1 MSMHAAI
8 YWHEG
13 MFLRPQHFQIAE
25 QNFQSEL
32 RQNVHWD
39 RHYSWGLRKFRLDR
53 DALANNRV
61 VITELAARMRDGT
74 LISSPEG
81 GSLPELD
88 LRQVMQGKPLLTL
101 FAAIPKLQST
111 RSMSASA
118 GRYRVESIDLEDA
131 NTGQNSRPIQ
141 VRRLNLQ
148 LLSDADDHAGYSTL
162 PLMRIRRAD
171 RSESLPELD
180 RSFIPPL
187 LAVDAWTVLEQEIV
201 RPVFDRIGKKLELVS
216 NQVISRGI
224 TFDSSSQGDRV
235 ILEQMRVMNESYAE
249 LSVQAFVPGIH
260 PLDVFRQ
267 LLTFVGRMS
276 VFTPARRVAA
286 LPTYDH
292 DDLGGCFWAARRLV
306 DGVLDAVVEP
316 EYSERAF
323 IGAGQRVQVA
333 LEPAW
338 LETGKRLF
346 VAVTSPMTAE
356 QTKQL
361 VQRRL
366 DMKIGAG
373 STVDELYRLG
383 RAGLQFEYLSEPP
396 RCLPLRPGRA
406 FFAIDS
412 AHSREQWDAVQ
423 RSLSLAVRFNESLIS
438 GDIQGRQA
446 IEVLVDGR
454 PVTLEF
460 VLYVVPTSAI

>member
-1 MSMHAAI
+1 MSIHAPV

-32 RQNVHWD
+32 RHNVHWD
-39 RHYSWGLRKFRLDR
+39 RHYSWGLRKFHIDR

-74 LISSPEG
+74 LISAPESG
-81 GSLPELD
+81 NLPELD
-88 LRQVMQGKPLLTL
+88 LRQTMQARQFLTL
-101 FAAIPKLQST
+101 FVAIPKAQSART
-111 RSMSASA
+111 TSSPS
-118 GRYRVESIDLEDA
+118 GRYKIESVDLEDA
-131 NTGQNSRPIQ
+131 NTGQNPRPIQ

-171 RSESLPELD
+171 RAESLPELD
-180 RSFIPPL
+180 RTFIPPVL
-187 LAVDAWTVLEQEIV
+187 SIDAWTVLEQEII

-260 PLDVFRQ
+260 PLEVFRQ
-267 LLTFVGRMS
+267 LLGFIGRMS
-276 VFTPARRVAA
+276 VFTPGRRVPA

-292 DDLGGCFWAARRLV
+292 DDLGGCFWTARRLV

-338 LETGKRLF
+338 LEAGKRMF
-346 VAVTSPMTAE
+346 VAVTSSLTAE
-356 QTKQL
+356 QTRQL

-383 RAGLQFEYLSEPP
+383 RAGLQFEYLADPP

-406 FFAIDS
+406 FFAVDPARS
-412 AHSREQWDAVQ
+412 PDQWDAVQ
-423 RSLSLAVRFNESLIS
+423 RSLALAVRFNESLIA
-438 GDIQGRQA
+438 GDIQGRQT
-446 IEVLVDGR
+446 IDVVLDGR
-454 PVTLEF
+454 PVSLEF
-460 VLYVVPTSAI
+460 VLYVIPQSAI